1 MFELTAEQRQELGRA
16 EPAYAVDP
24 ETKQTYVL
32 VAIEQY
38 ERIKSLLAEDNDVRS
53 AYPLMDAVA
62 AKEGWD
68 DPEMD
73 SYNIYARK
81 PS

>member
-1 MFELTAEQRQELGRA
+1 MFELTPEQSQELTGP
-16 EPAYAVDP
+16 EPARAVDP
-24 ETKQTYVL
+24 ETKRTYVL
-32 VAIEQY
+32 LPAEQY
-38 ERIKSLLAEDNDVRS
+38 ERFKDLLQDFDARE
-53 AYPLMDAVA
+53 AYPLMDEVA

-73 SYNIYARK
+73 SYDVYARK